1 MTDDRVDRMASAVR
15 DGHRPSFAPAVYDHS
30 MYLNALEFLEDERE
44 AWRPFEALD
53 GLTDEQLEVPID
65 AAHEWSGRDLIAHL
79 VAWQSNALEVAKE
92 LAVGETS
99 ATKER
104 SDREWDE
111 RGDEMNLDIQV
122 EWRALP
128 IAEVRRRLREVP
140 GELRGYL
147 TVVPETRWIKHAD
160 HLRFF
165 VDETIDHYADHAAD
179 LEAILDA
186 ASEAGDR
193 APADLP
199 TQKATRAD

>member
-1 MTDDRVDRMASAVR
+1 
-15 DGHRPSFAPAVYDHS
+15 
-30 MYLNALEFLEDERE
+30 MYLNALEFLEEERD
-44 AWRPFEALD
+44 AWRPFEALAS
-53 GLTDEQLEVPID
+53 LSDEQLDVPID
-65 AAHEWSGRDLIAHL
+65 EAHDWSGRDLIAHL

-92 LAVGETS
+92 LAVSETS

-111 RGDEMNLDIQV
+111 RGDAMNLDIQV

-128 IAEVRRRLREVP
+128 MDEVRRRLREIP

-147 TVVPETRWIKHAD
+147 TVVPETRWLKHAD

-165 VDETIDHYADHAAD
+165 VDETIDHYADHAPD

-186 ASEAGDR
+186 A
-193 APADLP
+193 
-199 TQKATRAD
+199 ATASPG